1 MRRSGPSSEAERMS
15 RLRRLAV
22 LAVALVAC
30 IRPAIQA
37 TAVGPIEVLKAD

>member
-1 MRRSGPSSEAERMS
+1 MS
-15 RLRRLAV
+15 HLRRLAV

-37 TAVGPIEVLKAD
+37 TAVDLIEVLKAD